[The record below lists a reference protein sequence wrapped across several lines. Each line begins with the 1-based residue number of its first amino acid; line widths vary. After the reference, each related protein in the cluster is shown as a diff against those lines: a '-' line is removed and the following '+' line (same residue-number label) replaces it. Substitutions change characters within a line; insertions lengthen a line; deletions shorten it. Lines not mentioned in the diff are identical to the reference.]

1 MYVLLIVVAS
11 GITQIPGYQSLAE
24 CEKAA
29 KTLDW
34 VWVGNDKRVYTTVC
48 VPGPDNP
55 SLKSK

>member
-29 KTLDW
+29 ETLDW
-34 VWVGNDKRVYTTVC
+34 VRVGDHKRIYTTEC
-48 VPGPDNP
+48 VPGPHNP